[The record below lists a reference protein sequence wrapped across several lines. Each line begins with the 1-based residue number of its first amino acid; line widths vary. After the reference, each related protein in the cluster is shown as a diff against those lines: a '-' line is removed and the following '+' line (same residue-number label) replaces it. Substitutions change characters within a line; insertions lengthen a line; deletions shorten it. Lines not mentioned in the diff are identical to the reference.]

1 MIHLFIWGEKVL
13 TEQIRVLVADDH
25 AIVRTGVKL
34 LLAKQDDIVVVG
46 EAADGKEAID
56 KALTLHPHVVIMD
69 LSMPPGTNGL
79 EATKQLKSSN
89 PEIHILILTMHDNE
103 NDLFRVLQ
111 AGASGYV
118 LKNAIDADLIDAV
131 RSVSRGEAYLYPS
144 AAKKLVEDLL
154 QQINTGNKPATYKLL
169 SDREQETLVL
179 IAKGYGNKE
188 IGELLYISVKTVET
202 YKGKIMDK
210 LGLRK
215 RHELVA
221 YAFKRG
227 MLDFDYN

>member
-1 MIHLFIWGEKVL
+1 MDL
-13 TEQIRVLVADDH
+13 TEQIRVLVVDDH

-34 LLAKQDDIVVVG
+34 LLAQQDDVLIVG
-46 EAADGKEAID
+46 EAVDGKEAID
-56 KALTLHPHVVIMD
+56 KALTQHPHVVIMD
-69 LSMPPGTNGL
+69 LSMPPGANGL
-79 EATKQLKSSN
+79 EATKRLKNSN
-89 PEIHILILTMHDNE
+89 PEIKVLILTMHDDE
-103 NDLFRVLQ
+103 NDLSRVLQ

-118 LKNAIDADLIDAV
+118 LKNAINADLIHAV
-131 RSVSRGEAYLYPS
+131 RSVSKGEVYLYPS
-144 AAKKLVEDLL
+144 AAKKQVEDLL

-202 YKGKIMDK
+202 YKRKIMDK

-215 RHELVA
+215 RHELVD

-227 MLDFDYN
+227 MLDFDYS